1 MLLKTIIVDNEPHA
15 VTIIEKILL
24 KECHNI
30 SIVGKTT
37 RPSEAISLIMEQ
49 QPDMVFL
56 DIEMGSMSGFD
67 LLEHLPSVNFE
78 VIFVT
83 AWDHYALEAIKKQ
96 AIDYLLKPVRIKE
109 LVSAVE
115 KVRVRKMKGQIPKTS
130 PRNEETLTSLN
141 QTIKI
146 PTSSG
151 IDFIKV
157 KDICRLEA
165 NGSYTKVFTCNRQS
179 YLASKTL
186 KEIEQM
192 LPSPLFFRAHRSHII
207 NTSFMKSYVKEG
219 NGLIL
224 LEDGTQIPLSRRQ
237 RDQFMNILN
246 DQ

>member
-15 VTIIEKILL
+15 VALIEKILL

-67 LLEHLPSVNFE
+67 LLDHLPSVNFE
-78 VIFVT
+78 VVFVT
-83 AWDHYALEAIKKQ
+83 AYDNYALDAIKKQ

-115 KVRVRKMKGQIPKTS
+115 KVRARKMKSQVPESLLYTEEKAPAPKQIV
-130 PRNEETLTSLN
+130 
-141 QTIKI
+141 KI

-151 IDFIKV
+151 VDFIKV
-157 KDICRLEA
+157 NNICRLEA
-165 NGSYTKVFTCNRQS
+165 NGSYTKIFTSDKQS
-179 YLASKTL
+179 HLASKTL
-186 KEIEQM
+186 KEMEQM
-192 LPSPLFFRAHRSHII
+192 LPSQRFFRAHRSHII
-207 NTSFMKSYVKEG
+207 NISFIKSYMKEG
-219 NGLIL
+219 NGIIL

-237 RDQFMNILN
+237 RDAFMTILN
-246 DQ
+246 EQ

>member
-15 VTIIEKILL
+15 VAIVEKILL

-37 RPSEAISLIMEQ
+37 RPSEAISIIMEQ

-67 LLEHLPSVNFE
+67 LLDHLPSVDFE
-78 VIFVT
+78 VVFVT
-83 AWDHYALEAIKKQ
+83 AWDHYALDAIKKQ

-115 KVRVRKMKGQIPKTS
+115 KVRARKMKGQLQEVPLHNEAKAPS
-130 PRNEETLTSLN
+130 PV

-146 PTSSG
+146 PTASG

-157 KDICRLEA
+157 NSIRRLEA
-165 NGSYTKVFTCNRQS
+165 NGSYTKIFTCDKQS

-186 KEIEQM
+186 KEIEQ
-192 LPSPLFFRAHRSHII
+192 LLQSQQFFRAHRSHII
-207 NTSFMKSYVKEG
+207 NISFIKSYMKEG
-219 NGLIL
+219 NGIIL

-237 RDQFMNILN
+237 RDAFMNILN
-246 DQ
+246 EQ

>member
-1 MLLKTIIVDNEPHA
+1 MLLKTIIVDNETHA
-15 VTIIEKILL
+15 VAIIEKILL

-67 LLEHLPSVNFE
+67 LLDHLPAVDFE

-83 AWDHYALEAIKKQ
+83 AWDHYALDAIKKQ
-96 AIDYLLKPVRIKE
+96 AIDYLLKPVRVKE

-115 KVRVRKMKGQIPKTS
+115 KVRARKMKGQRQAAPLHKEAKLAS
-130 PRNEETLTSLN
+130 PL

-146 PTSSG
+146 PTAAG

-157 KDICRLEA
+157 NSICRLEA
-165 NGSYTKVFTCNRQS
+165 DGSYTKIFTCDKQS
-179 YLASKTL
+179 YLSSKTL
-186 KEIEQM
+186 KEMEQL
-192 LPSPLFFRAHRSHII
+192 LPSQQFFRAHRSHII
-207 NTSFMKSYVKEG
+207 NISFIKSYMKEG
-219 NGLIL
+219 NGIIL

-237 RDQFMNILN
+237 RDSFMNILHEH
-246 DQ
+246 